1 MRTSAVPGCAGRCLL
16 HESAAEMKVIRRIM
30 KIMMLRS
37 ALFCAILAKAIL
49 PVSGGT
55 VPTLAEKRVVET
67 LWSATNYWQISEID
81 FRNCCATGLS
91 ALVK

>member
-1 MRTSAVPGCAGRCLL
+1 MEICVAQTEVNPF
-16 HESAAEMKVIRRIM
+16 HFTEFV
-30 KIMMLRS
+30 
-37 ALFCAILAKAIL
+37 LFCAILAKAIL

-81 FRNCCATGLS
+81 FRNCCATGLF